1 MILAVKNAL
10 STIAPKL
17 TYDVLIENQ
26 EDGTVKATLLSL
38 PECQGSGAT
47 KEEALNNLIQLF
59 QARKP
64 EIVTLEIEPDKTEHP
79 WLKFA
84 GMHKDNPLF
93 SETLEYIENEGNA
106 WDVLEALTGT
116 IEAPS
121 DWSIQHNYYLYG
133 TPKYDNKIRE

>member
-1 MILAVKNAL
+1 MILAIKNAL
-10 STIAPKL
+10 STVAPKS

-38 PECQGSGAT
+38 PECQGLGAN

-59 QARKP
+59 QAIEP
-64 EIVTLEIEPDKTEHP
+64 EIVTLEIAPAKAEHP

-93 SETLEYIENEGNA
+93 SETLEYIEAEGNA

-121 DWSIQHNYYLYG
+121 DWSSQHDFYLYG
-133 TPKYDNKIRE
+133 NPKQDNEIRE

>member
-1 MILAVKNAL
+1 MILAIKNAL
-10 STIAPKL
+10 STITPKL

-38 PECQGSGAT
+38 PECQGLGAN
-47 KEEALNNLIQLF
+47 KEEALNDLIQLF

-64 EIVTLEIEPDKTEHP
+64 EIVTLEIKCYETK
-79 WLKFA
+79 
-84 GMHKDNPLF
+84 NPLM
-93 SETLEYIENEGNA
+93 EVTEIGNNEGNA

-121 DWSIQHNYYLYG
+121 DWSS
-133 TPKYDNKIRE
+133 